1 MEKLPRKIKRTEA
14 DVDMK
19 VAKRLAIVH
28 QCKNWVLEVKV
39 EGEKVRRKGATERQ
53 VRALRQV
60 QNGTFLFKPPD
71 TGRRQPFD
79 YIRLGDADAI
89 VCTVSKNLRDV
100 VCVVNECYEFKM
112 RI

>member
-1 MEKLPRKIKRTEA
+1 MINLIPKLPKKVNRTEA

-19 VAKRLAIVH
+19 VAKRLVAVH
-28 QCKNWVLEVKV
+28 PCKNWALEVKI
-39 EGEKVRRKGATERQ
+39 EGEKATERQ

-89 VCTVSKNLRDV
+89 VCTVNKNLRDV
-100 VCVVNECYEFKM
+100 VCVVNECYELKM